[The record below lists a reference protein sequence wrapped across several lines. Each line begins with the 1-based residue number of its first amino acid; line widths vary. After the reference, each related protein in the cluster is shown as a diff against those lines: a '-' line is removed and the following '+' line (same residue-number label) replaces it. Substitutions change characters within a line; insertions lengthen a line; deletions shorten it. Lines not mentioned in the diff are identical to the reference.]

1 MFKPVRVIATVVFLA
16 SIALVFVG
24 AFVIRNEV
32 RPCPSLVS
40 LSHWPFDRSYASVR
54 PVHRVSPLSLP
65 FPVFVVVEY
74 LAYTWYC
81 LSYIPYA
88 RSAVLKV
95 VGLG

>member
-1 MFKPVRVIATVVFLA
+1 MFKPVRLLATVVFLA

-32 RPCPSLVS
+32 CPLAVPRVCSRSPPLGPLHRQVP
-40 LSHWPFDRSYASVR
+40 LEPLPSHLTC
-54 PVHRVSPLSLP
+54 PL
-65 FPVFVVVEY
+65 VFVIIEY